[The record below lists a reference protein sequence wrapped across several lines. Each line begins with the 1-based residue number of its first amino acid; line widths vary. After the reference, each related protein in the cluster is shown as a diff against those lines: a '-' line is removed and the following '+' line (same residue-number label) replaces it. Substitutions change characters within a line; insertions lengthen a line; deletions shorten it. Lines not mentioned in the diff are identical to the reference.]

1 MKAIILGI
9 DSGIGGALG
18 DALAGRGDCVVGTT
32 RRRERE
38 SETIFYLDLDDPNST
53 DAGWPK
59 ADVAFFCAAMTRFAD
74 CRIQPERARR
84 VNVSTPLAIAARLV
98 EHGTRIV
105 FLSTSAVFD
114 CRAPRMKADRPRAP
128 SSAYGR
134 LKAEAEAAL
143 LALGP
148 SASVLRLTKVLTPD
162 MRLFGGWIK
171 ALTRGESI
179 RAFSDLRFCP
189 ITPDHV
195 VKALLAIADHQQGGI
210 LQVSGASDI
219 SYADAALYI
228 AGQLGVPDR
237 LVTVCSAVDHGI
249 PSEDLTAYTSLDT
262 DRLAALCGFVPPEP
276 WSMIDAAI
284 APLMAS
290 ARQPARSA

>member
-1 MKAIILGI
+1 MKAIVLGI

-18 DALAGRGDCVVGTT
+18 DALTRRGDCVVGTT

-38 SETIFYLDLDDPNST
+38 SETVFYLDLDDPKST

-59 ADVAFFCAAMTRFAD
+59 ADVAFFCAALTRFAD

-148 SASVLRLTKVLTPD
+148 LTSVLRLTKVLTPD
-162 MRLFGGWIK
+162 MRLFADWIK
-171 ALTRGESI
+171 SLTHGESI
-179 RAFSDLRFCP
+179 
-189 ITPDHV
+189 
-195 VKALLAIADHQQGGI
+195 
-210 LQVSGASDI
+210 
-219 SYADAALYI
+219 
-228 AGQLGVPDR
+228 
-237 LVTVCSAVDHGI
+237 
-249 PSEDLTAYTSLDT
+249 
-262 DRLAALCGFVPPEP
+262 
-276 WSMIDAAI
+276 
-284 APLMAS
+284 
-290 ARQPARSA
+290 